1 MKSLRALLRPL
12 LACAALLQGGALQAQ
27 EADIRWSG
35 FATLGAV
42 STSASDLRFARI
54 GVDHPGPENPDFGP
68 DTVAGLQG
76 NFRFGDRVGAALQVV
91 SRETPEGKYTP
102 RPSLAF
108 LSYALSPTLTV
119 RAGRMR
125 VPFFM
130 LSDTLDINYGNPW
143 VRPPGEVYSLNPFPD
158 LDGIDLLYR
167 LQLGDTQLELH
178 PYAGRSDI
186 PLYKSGDIGLREAL
200 GFNLSI
206 THGNLSLHL
215 GHVRA
220 RLKLQWDDPDYR
232 QLTGVLRILGR
243 NDVLDDLSGHDGR
256 ARFSSAGF
264 QWDDGDWLLIGEYA
278 RRENTRYANSSHGW
292 HLTAGHRFGNW
303 LPFITFARQTQDK
316 PVASADFANP
326 VLAQAFDGF
335 LASRNLAQRST
346 TIGVRWDVAANAA
359 IKTEWTR
366 THTDRDAWGSFF
378 PRGEPSA
385 ADMRGRTIDT
395 LSLSLDVVF

>member
-1 MKSLRALLRPL
+1 MRLLRLL
-12 LACAALLQGGALQAQ
+12 LACATLLQASASHA
-27 EADIRWSG
+27 EAPDVRWSG
-35 FATLGAV
+35 FATLGMV
-42 STSASDLRFARI
+42 STSASDLRYARI
-54 GVDHPGPENPDFGP
+54 GVDHPGAENPDFGP

-76 NFRFGDRVGAALQVV
+76 NFRFGDRLGAALQVI
-91 SRETPEGKYTP
+91 SRETPEGRYAP

-143 VRPPGEVYSLNPFPD
+143 VRPPGEVYNLNPFPD
-158 LDGIDLLYR
+158 LDGVDLLYR
-167 LQLGDTQLELH
+167 LQLGETQLELH

-186 PLYKSGDIGLREAL
+186 PLYKDGDIGLREAL
-200 GFNLSI
+200 GLNLSL
-206 THGNLSLHL
+206 THGNLLVHL

-220 RLKLQWDDPDYR
+220 RLQLQWSDPDYR
-232 QLTGVLRILGR
+232 QLTSVLQMLGR
-243 NDVLDDLSGHDGR
+243 ADVLADLSGNDGR

-264 QWDDGDWLLIGEYA
+264 QWDDGVWLLIGEYA

-292 HLTAGHRFGNW
+292 HLTAGRRFGNW
-303 LPFITFARQTQDK
+303 LPFVTLARQTQDK
-316 PVASADFANP
+316 PVARADLGDPA
-326 VLAQAFDGF
+326 LAQAFDGF
-335 LASRNLAQRST
+335 LASRNLAQRSAT
-346 TIGVRWDVAANAA
+346 LGLRWDFAANAA
-359 IKTEWTR
+359 LKTEWAR
-366 THTDRDAWGSFF
+366 THTDRDGWGSFF
-378 PRGEPSA
+378 PRGEPAA